1 MLALA
6 LALVLSGT
14 VHGPDGSPI
23 AGARIVVSDAA
34 RTTATTDQAGKF
46 SINDVTLPV
55 AIEVSAKGFAT
66 VRVNVVEASVDVS
79 LSPAVVVESIV
90 VTPDPSGGTWRDP
103 DTGVTRLSANDMEK
117 IPAVTPDETI
127 RVVSGFSL
135 FRRSTSRA
143 SNPTT
148 HGVTMRGLSASGASR
163 AAILLDGVPLNDGFG
178 GWVTWTRL
186 PTDAIAQ
193 IDIER
198 GAAADAY
205 GSDALGGVIKVTGQT
220 GRHSSATVGAQTGS
234 FGTSAVDLAGGAP
247 FGRVSMYGATSWY
260 QTDGTI
266 PVAPEQ
272 RGPVDQPGDADW
284 YNGFGRMT
292 FANANRRL
300 TVTGWGG
307 RDDRGNGTVLQRNRM
322 SGGTAAASY
331 EAVGAGSVLTARVSV
346 SPNSFYQTFTTVT
359 GGTARTGETLTST
372 QNTDMSATRLFGEYG
387 RNLPGGHVLARGVVT
402 RTSGTFAEAKPT
414 SLTSRELR
422 DDSEAVA
429 VQAGFAPAGA
439 VSLTAGL
446 RSEWR
451 AAPTDT
457 DTRDT
462 ATVGHVSGAWHP
474 DGLVTLRGS
483 FATSHRWPTLNELV
497 RDFQAGTVLTQAN
510 PALRPERG
518 QSADGALAFD
528 SRHWQASAG
537 YYWAVVDDAIANVT
551 ISTVGAN
558 ITRQRRNT
566 GEAHAHGVEL
576 DGEVR
581 PWTFA
586 RLRASATYADAT
598 FLNSIEVP
606 LEGKRLP
613 QIPRWSGTIAGD
625 VTIRTWIGASA
636 VWHGVST
643 QFDDDL
649 NRFQLLD
656 AYQLDLRVGGRVG
669 PIHWQLDAD
678 NALDARIEVG
688 RSGNLASPLIT
699 VAPGRTVRFGIS
711 WRK

>member
-6 LALVLSGT
+6 LVLVLSGT

-46 SINDVTLPV
+46 SVSDVTLPV
-55 AIEVSAKGFAT
+55 TIEVSAKGFAT
-66 VRVNVVEASVDVS
+66 LRVTVVESPVDIA
-79 LSPAVVVESIV
+79 LSPAVVVESII
-90 VTPDPSGGTWRDP
+90 VTPDPADGTWRDANSG
-103 DTGVTRLSANDMEK
+103 TTKLSQSDVQK

-193 IDIER
+193 IEIER

-205 GSDALGGVIKVTGQT
+205 GSDALGGAIRVTGQT
-220 GRHSSATVGAQTGS
+220 GQRSSATVGAETGS
-234 FGTSAVDLAGGAP
+234 YGISSVDAAGGVP
-247 FGRVSMYGATSWY
+247 VGRVSMYGATSWF
-260 QTDGTI
+260 QTDGAI
-266 PVAPEQ
+266 PVAPELQ
-272 RGPVDQPGDADW
+272 GPVDRPGDADW
-284 YNGFGRMT
+284 YNAFGRMA
-292 FANANRRL
+292 FGDANRRL

-322 SGGTAAASY
+322 SGGTGAVSY
-331 EAVGAGSVLTARVSV
+331 EAVGQRSVLTARVSF
-346 SPNSFYQTFTTVT
+346 SPNTFYQTFTTVT
-359 GGTARTGETLTST
+359 TVAGVPRAGETLTST
-372 QNTDMSATRLFGEYG
+372 QNTDTNATRLFGEYG
-387 RNLPGGHVLARGVVT
+387 RNLPNAHVLVRGVVT
-402 RTSGTFAEAKPT
+402 RTGGTFEDAKPT
-414 SLTSRELR
+414 TTISRSLR

-429 VQAGFAPAGA
+429 VQAGFTPAGA
-439 VSLTAGL
+439 LTVSAGM

-451 AAPTDT
+451 AAPTDA

-474 DGLVTLRGS
+474 DGLVTVRGS

-497 RDFQAGTVLTQAN
+497 RDFQAGNVLTQAN

-518 QSADGALAFD
+518 HSADGALALD
-528 SRHWQASAG
+528 SRHWLASVG

-551 ISTVGAN
+551 ISNTL
-558 ITRQRRNT
+558 RQRRNT

-598 FLNSIEVP
+598 FLNSIEAP

-613 QIPRWSGTIAGD
+613 QVPRWSGTIAGD
-625 VTIRTWIGASA
+625 VTFKSWIGASA

-649 NRFQLLD
+649 NRFQLLE
-656 AYQLDLRVGGRVG
+656 AYQLDLQLGGKVG
-669 PIHWQLDAD
+669 PIHWHLDAD
-678 NALDARIEVG
+678 NALDARIETG
-688 RSGNLASPLIT
+688 RSGNPAAPLIT
-699 VAPGRTVRFGIS
+699 IAPGRTIRFGVS